1 MTKIKTR
8 CFVLDHTFACVKKC
22 VHVWLFL
29 TICAFTLA
37 RLRTPRECVHTTY
50 PPTKLQIHP
59 NKEKM
64 GAEEGSGEGD
74 GKDPKDEAVC
84 LPFPAPPSLAA
95 TYD

>member
-1 MTKIKTR
+1 MCEKVR
-8 CFVLDHTFACVKKC
+8 ACVA
-22 VHVWLFL
+22 LL
-29 TICAFTLA
+29 TICAFILA
-37 RLRTPRECVHTTY
+37 RLRTPRECVNTTY

-84 LPFPAPPSLAA
+84 LPFPAPPPSLLL
-95 TYD
+95 TTSCSTLYTQRS